1 MPQPGIHE
9 PPEGR
14 THAWFYW
21 PRLRPLLLLLSDAL
35 HCEGSFLFCR
45 SSPGVQGV
53 QSLGPTP
60 SRCARTVLPPPL
72 PLFPPP
78 HRPQKLPETGAAE
91 TWLRARCLM
100 HTLSSAAAGVRAQR
114 PPELSIPSTLSF
126 CEVASDMGLVP
137 WGASQEGSE
146 PSTTR
151 PGRPRKG
158 ELPDLKMWV
167 PSSQP
172 QRMHL
177 AMKQAHL

>member
-1 MPQPGIHE
+1 MNHLRAGLTHGSTGPGSGHCCYYSVMPYTVRAPFCSAGPAQVCKVF
-9 PPEGR
+9 R
-14 THAWFYW
+14 VWD
-21 PRLRPLLLLLSDAL
+21 PL
-35 HCEGSFLFCR
+35 H
-45 SSPGVQGV
+45 PGVQE
-53 QSLGPTP
+53 QFCLLLFLSSLLLI
-60 SRCARTVLPPPL
+60 VL
-72 PLFPPP
+72 
-78 HRPQKLPETGAAE
+78 RSSQKQELQ